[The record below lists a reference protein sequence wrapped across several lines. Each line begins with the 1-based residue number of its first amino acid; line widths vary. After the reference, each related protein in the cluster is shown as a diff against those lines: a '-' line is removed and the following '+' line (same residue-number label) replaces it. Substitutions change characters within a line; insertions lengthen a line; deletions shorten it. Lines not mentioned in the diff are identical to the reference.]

1 MHAYV
6 SNMFRGLPTL
16 MVKHI
21 FVANYRSPMMLYA
34 FKIFFLRRSDEI
46 AVTHEG
52 KM

>member
-1 MHAYV
+1 MHAYI

-16 MVKHI
+16 MVKHL
-21 FVANYRSPMMLYA
+21 FVAIIILYA
-34 FKIFFLRRSDEI
+34 FKIFSLRRSDEI